1 MSTTLHFSNTLYPNF
16 LDKIKECSSVFYMV
30 LHLRHLPDSLDLSL
44 VLYPKVGFYKKGG
57 IILLLKKIPFW
68 FLLMAIKRYILY
80 TLFLSFICFLSIS
93 VYSYNPYDPGIGV
106 LGAGEVKNLGGIL
119 GAYLS
124 SVVFFLFGFS
134 AILVPI
140 LLILGFLLYIFNTSS
155 LKRIFASLSILLIC
169 ISFMFSYFFR
179 FFGIKN
185 LYFLNKY
192 PLNGGFV
199 GELSVYLISFLG
211 TLGFFL
217 FTITLLFIAFFI
229 GPGFSKLSFLNKLR
243 FIFKRSSSSFSE
255 KSKEEEEGLKDL
267 NIKIKET
274 SEKEKKQKKN
284 NKDESF
290 EDLPKKLPPP
300 LEILEDPPVLSY
312 KVKPEELK
320 ERALILVSKLK
331 EFGIEGEV
339 VSISPGPVITVFEFK
354 PAPGIKISKIQ
365 SLVDDLALGLSAKSV
380 RIVAPIP
387 GKSVIGIE
395 ISNPKREYVYLKE
408 ILQSPAFKSSDS
420 PLTIALGKDISGRS
434 IVTDLRKMPHLL
446 IAGST
451 GSGKSIFLHS
461 VILSLIYKSTPEQV
475 RFLMIDPKR
484 IELSVYEDIPY
495 LLHPV
500 VLEPKLA
507 TKALR
512 WLVNEMERR
521 YAVFEEVGAR
531 NLEYYNENFEEK
543 MPYIVMVIDE
553 LADLMVVSS
562 KEVETLLTRLAQM
575 ARAAGIHLLV
585 ATQRP
590 SVDVI
595 TGLIKANFPARI
607 SFQVTSKVDSRT
619 ILDTQGAERLLGAG
633 DMLFMPPGSSY
644 LERIHGPYVSEKE
657 VKKLTDY
664 LRSLGK
670 PEYLVNIELEEEEM
684 DEVKS
689 NGVDDPLYEEALKIA
704 YQQGKISV
712 SMLQRKLKIGYNRA
726 ARLVEK
732 MEEEGIVGPSDGV
745 RPRPVIGSRK
755 PI

>member
-1 MSTTLHFSNTLYPNF
+1 MF
-16 LDKIKECSSVFYMV
+16 DKKTIIYI
-30 LHLRHLPDSLDLSL
+30 LSL
-44 VLYPKVGFYKKGG
+44 F
-57 IILLLKKIPFW
+57 IIS
-68 FLLMAIKRYILY
+68 FLTISIY
-80 TLFLSFICFLSIS
+80 SF
-93 VYSYNPYDPGIGV
+93 NPYDPGIGV
-106 LGAGEVKNLGGIL
+106 FGAEEIKNLGGVL

-124 SVVFFLFGFS
+124 SLIYFIFGFS
-134 AILVPI
+134 SVFIPPFMILG
-140 LLILGFLLYIFNTSS
+140 LILYLFGVSF
-155 LKRIFASLSILLIC
+155 KRIFGSLFLILICFSLSLTYL
-169 ISFMFSYFFR
+169 
-179 FFGIKN
+179 FGILRIKN
-185 LYFLNKY
+185 TYLFNKY
-192 PLNGGFV
+192 PLNGGLI
-199 GELSVYLISFLG
+199 GELSSFLISFIG

-217 FTITLLFIAFFI
+217 FIILLFIIAVFI
-229 GPGFSKLSFLNKLR
+229 GLRFPKKVFIFNFKSFLKKIYY
-243 FIFKRSSSSFSE
+243 FFFK
-255 KSKEEEEGLKDL
+255 
-267 NIKIKET
+267 
-274 SEKEKKQKKN
+274 
-284 NKDESF
+284 NKDTVSKKSDFQKESNLEENKYKTTIEQKIENNQESETEEIP

-300 LEILEDPPVLSY
+300 LEILEDPPSFSY
-312 KVKPEELK
+312 KIKPEELK
-320 ERALILVSKLK
+320 ERALLLVSKLK

-339 VSISPGPVITVFEFK
+339 VGISPGPVITVFEFK

-395 ISNPKREYVYLKE
+395 ISNPQREWVYLKE
-408 ILQSPAFKSSDS
+408 ILQSPAFQKSNS
-420 PLTIALGKDISGRS
+420 PLTIALGKDISGNP

-461 VILSLIYKSTPEQV
+461 VILSLIYKSTPEEI

-484 IELSVYEDIPY
+484 IELSIYEDIPY

-521 YAVFEEVGAR
+521 YTIFEEVGAR
-531 NLEYYNENFEEK
+531 NLESYNENFEEK

-595 TGLIKANFPARI
+595 TGLIKVNFPARI

-644 LERIHGPYVSEKE
+644 LERIHGPYISEKE
-657 VKKLTDY
+657 VKKLAEY
-664 LRSLGK
+664 LKSLGK
-670 PEYLVNIELEEEEM
+670 PKYLANIEIEEEEN
-684 DEVKS
+684 ENVK
-689 NGVDDPLYEEALKIA
+689 GTDIDDPLYEEALKIA
-704 YQQGKISV
+704 YQYGKISV

-745 RPRPVIGSRK
+745 RPRPVLGPRK
-755 PI
+755 PL